1 MSSWSSTYLYIH
13 NSLIFSLLHS
23 RSCSLSSIHISVS
36 DSCILVLYLLYSD
49 SLSSVIKYV
58 SSWSSTYLYIHNSLS
73 LLSSI
78 FYVLFTIFYSCIYL
92 SSIQSSISYHFYM
105 FLSSVS
111 GLFSPHIQV
120 FYNICSSILLSN
132 SLQLLSQVHRD
143 EYSNNPSAEIFN
155 TCQCQLSTLHFM
167 SLLVYNSLT
176 FHLQS
181 IVTTLSSN
189 MI

>member
-1 MSSWSSTYLYIH
+1 MCLLGPPHIFISTILLSSLFYILGPVHYLLFTFQSLTPVFWFCIFYILILYLLSLNMCLLGPQLISISTIH
-13 NSLIFSLLHS
+13 SLFSLLYS
-23 RSCSLSSIHISVS
+23 MSYSLTSIHVS
-36 DSCILVLYLLYSD
+36 
-49 SLSSVIKYV
+49 
-58 SSWSSTYLYIHNSLS
+58 
-73 LLSSI
+73 
-78 FYVLFTIFYSCIYL
+78 IYL
-92 SSIQSSISYHFYM
+92 QFNHLSVLIST

-111 GLFSPHIQV
+111 GLFSPHFQV
-120 FYNICSSILLSN
+120 FSNICSSMLLSN